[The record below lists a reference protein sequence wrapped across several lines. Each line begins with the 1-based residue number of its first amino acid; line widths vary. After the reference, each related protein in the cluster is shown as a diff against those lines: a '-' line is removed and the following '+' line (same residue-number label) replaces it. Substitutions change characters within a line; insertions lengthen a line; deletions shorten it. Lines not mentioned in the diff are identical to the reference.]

1 MVAQEPSARS
11 FQSSGRSEREKASD
25 PSRHTSICMELLATS
40 AIVVFGIQTSRH
52 DHDDLDRPSG
62 GVSSPP
68 FQLYNCTDKIHA
80 QESSMHKKPRLPRCD
95 FAKNQASAGRG

>member
-68 FQLYNCTDKIHA
+68 FQLYNCTDKSHA
-80 QESSMHKKPRLPRCD
+80 QET
-95 FAKNQASAGRG
+95 QATALRFC